1 MAIVNIKIDT
11 EHLGDTPKV
20 QIDGHDIKVLSH
32 IDFDWTT
39 SQFTSLPLPSTSKL
53 TIKRLPDCIHNI
65 RMNENL
71 DVDRNE
77 IVMQDISWKTA
88 SHE

>member
-1 MAIVNIKIDT
+1 MAIVNITIDT

-32 IDFDWTT
+32 IDFDWTN
-39 SQFTSLPLPSTSKL
+39 SQFPLLPSTSKL
-53 TIKRLPDCIHNI
+53 TIKRSPDYMYGHNTLDDSNDHA
-65 RMNENL
+65 NEA
-71 DVDRNE
+71 V
-77 IVMQDISWKTA
+77 IKDITWKTE